1 MAAEIS
7 IAPVL
12 EHYPGL
18 GPIRRVHSLANA
30 GGFSGSLLWRIE
42 REAGDLCLRRW
53 PREHPSE
60 RQLAFIHD
68 VLRTLGQRG
77 LAFIPVPIPSCKGK
91 TLLSH
96 DEHFWEL
103 APWVPGT
110 ADFQEKPS
118 RQRLE
123 NAMEAVARMHH
134 VSESLYP
141 GCLQPSLTLFSRREQ
156 LLRLMAGDVDKIA
169 AAVDCCSNPSLQSRG
184 KALLAHFRHRAQF
197 TASCLDETT
206 TMSVPLF
213 PVIRDLWHD
222 HILFTGDEVTG
233 IVDFGAMRVDSA
245 ACDLSRLLASLLGN
259 DREAWEF
266 ARLAYNSIRPLSADE
281 WRLAQVLNET
291 NVILAG
297 VNWLDW
303 ICVQGRSFD
312 NYDAIYARL
321 DDLLLRLETGG
332 YSPPA

>member
-1 MAAEIS
+1 
-7 IAPVL
+7 
-12 EHYPGL
+12 
-18 GPIRRVHSLANA
+18 
-30 GGFSGSLLWRIE
+30 
-42 REAGDLCLRRW
+42 
-53 PREHPSE
+53 
-60 RQLAFIHD
+60 
-68 VLRTLGQRG
+68 
-77 LAFIPVPIPSCKGK
+77 
-91 TLLSH
+91 
-96 DEHFWEL
+96 
-103 APWVPGT
+103 
-110 ADFQEKPS
+110 
-118 RQRLE
+118 
-123 NAMEAVARMHH
+123 
-134 VSESLYP
+134 
-141 GCLQPSLTLFSRREQ
+141 
-156 LLRLMAGDVDKIA
+156 
-169 AAVDCCSNPSLQSRG
+169 
-184 KALLAHFRHRAQF
+184 
-197 TASCLDETT
+197 
-206 TMSVPLF
+206 MSVPLF